1 MTYDEIYETE
11 LLEMVETLH
20 STASILVE
28 SRGVN
33 EDFTQIITV
42 LYAAASVKGHRQH
55 YSNDSNTISYDFISF
70 SKLHVSTN
78 SFITHLNFI
87 ITFNDNGHFK
97 EDGGYVLKNSEYN
110 PITDTLDKV
119 TIRYHCKYQNI
130 EEETD
135 NNFRI
140 VMWHE
145 IHHAYRDY
153 CILRENFRKLKSKTI
168 DLEKYATIPS
178 DLKTI
183 KPYYYWTNKNE
194 IDAYCASTYEFVK
207 NKTITYSNYQD
218 YIKLCPGY
226 KPIKNL
232 RKLLNVFTQNSLNER
247 VIQQLMAI
255 REFEKRNNENL
266 NSTLKRVIRR
276 LSYSLT
282 YAEKQFYKT
291 LEKSLEEDDNTI
303 LEIINKENK

>member
-42 LYAAASVKGHRQH
+42 LYEAASVKGHRQH

-97 EDGGYVLKNSEYN
+97 EDGGYVLKKSEYN

-183 KPYYYWTNKNE
+183 KPYYYWTSKNE

-218 YIKLCPGY
+218 YIKLYPGY